1 VQTAA
6 QAEADTKNVERI
18 AVTGSKIKRI
28 AAVAPS
34 PVVVIGAIELA
45 DAGVSNVN
53 DFLAEMPSTVAGLS
67 PENSNNYIYANGL
80 NTTDLR
86 GLGSSPGQ
94 ERECSFFIHA

>member
-1 VQTAA
+1 MYKKTTIALSVLSALLVSPLTAFNAVAAVQTAA
-6 QAEADTKNVERI
+6 QAETDTKNVERI

-53 DFLAEMPSTVAGLS
+53 DFLERV
-67 PENSNNYIYANGL
+67 
-80 NTTDLR
+80 DL
-86 GLGSSPGQ
+86 
-94 ERECSFFIHA
+94 